1 MNVRP
6 TPTKADAFS
15 LGMKEALQMEGIQI
29 GAAVGLTFSVLYL
42 FTIIKRLVKVGL
54 TEYSGCGEMLK
65 RCLVPMTS
73 TTGICLLSASFIAYP
88 LWANSAVSDM
98 MTQVPSDMVPMIQ
111 MFSPLVIFLA
121 GIAYIL
127 RLLRN

>member
-1 MNVRP
+1 
-6 TPTKADAFS
+6 
-15 LGMKEALQMEGIQI
+15 MEGIQI

-54 TEYSGCGEMLK
+54 TEYSGCGELLK

-73 TTGICLLSASFIAYP
+73 TAGICILSASFIAYP
-88 LWANSAVSDM
+88 LWASSAVSEV
-98 MTQVPSDMVPMIQ
+98 MTQVPGDMVPMIT

-121 GIAYIL
+121 GIAYIF